1 MQQDDKQVHK
11 IFYVLNNFNRSK
23 LPSDQFIN
31 WKKNW
36 GSKVYNKKIGKKH
49 HKHINNFEYEKNVVY
64 SQNLLIS

>member
-31 WKKNW
+31 WKKKIE
-36 GSKVYNKKIGKKH
+36 GAKYITNKLKKN
-49 HKHINNFEYEKNVVY
+49 ITNI
-64 SQNLLIS
+64 LITLNMKRM